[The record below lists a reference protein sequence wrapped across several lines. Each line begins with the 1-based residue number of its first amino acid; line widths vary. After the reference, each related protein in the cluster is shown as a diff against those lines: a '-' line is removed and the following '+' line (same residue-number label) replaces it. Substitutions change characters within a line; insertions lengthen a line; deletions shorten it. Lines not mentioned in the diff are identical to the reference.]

1 MDLTAILTM
10 EEMGLRLLAAAFCGA
25 LLGLDREMRGKA
37 AGLRTHTLISISCAL
52 TTMVALELF
61 AGLQAGGGERP
72 SDPVRVI
79 QGVAQAVGF
88 ISAGVMF
95 RSGDSVHGATTAAV
109 IWMAGGLGIACGAG
123 FYGLAG
129 MTLALCLGV
138 TVLFTL
144 LIDHFPPPGRAVS
157 GDPRSD
163 EARKPRERRRV
174 ARNAARDAGPPDA
187 AATGRIRRIARS
199 SPRG

>member
-1 MDLTAILTM
+1 MGLTADLTA

-61 AGLQAGGGERP
+61 TGLQTGGDERP

-95 RSGDSVHGATTAAV
+95 RSGDSVRGATTAAI
-109 IWMAGGLGIACGAG
+109 IWVAGGLGIACGAG
-123 FYGLAG
+123 YYVLAG
-129 MTLALCLGV
+129 MTLTLCLVV
-138 TVLFTL
+138 TILFT
-144 LIDHFPPPGRAVS
+144 IVMDRFPQLGAAEAEEDS
-157 GDPRSD
+157 ED
-163 EARKPRERRRV
+163 ERRKPRHRRH
-174 ARNAARDAGPPDA
+174 
-187 AATGRIRRIARS
+187 ATLRQGRIRRIARHA
-199 SPRG
+199 PRG

>member
-1 MDLTAILTM
+1 MGLTTVLTV
-10 EEMGLRLLAAAFCGA
+10 EEMGLRLLAAALCGA

-61 AGLQAGGGERP
+61 AGLQATADDRP

-95 RSGDSVHGATTAAV
+95 RSGDSVRGATTAAV
-109 IWMAGGLGIACGAG
+109 IWVAGGLGIACGAG
-123 FYGLAG
+123 YYTLAG
-129 MTLALCLGV
+129 MTLGLCLIV
-138 TVLFTL
+138 TILFTIL
-144 LIDHFPPPGRAVS
+144 LDRFPQLG
-157 GDPRSD
+157 
-163 EARKPRERRRV
+163 EEERKARERRSASRH
-174 ARNAARDAGPPDA
+174 ASHH
-187 AATGRIRRIARS
+187 GRIRRIARS

>member
-1 MDLTAILTM
+1 MGLTEVLTT

-61 AGLQAGGGERP
+61 AGLRTGGDDRP

-95 RSGDSVHGATTAAV
+95 RSGDSVRGATTAAI
-109 IWMAGGLGIACGAG
+109 IWVAGGLGIACGAG
-123 FYGLAG
+123 YYALAG
-129 MTLALCLGV
+129 MTLALCLV
-138 TVLFTL
+138 VTILFTVLM
-144 LIDHFPPPGRAVS
+144 DRFPQLGAA
-157 GDPRSD
+157 
-163 EARKPRERRRV
+163 EAEEDSEDVRLKPRHRRH
-174 ARNAARDAGPPDA
+174 
-187 AATGRIRRIARS
+187 ATLRQGRIRRIARHA
-199 SPRG
+199 PRG

>member
-1 MDLTAILTM
+1 MDLTAVLTT

-52 TTMVALELF
+52 TTMVALEFF
-61 AGLQAGGGERP
+61 AGLQTSGDERP

-95 RSGDSVHGATTAAV
+95 RSGDSVRGATTAAI
-109 IWMAGGLGIACGAG
+109 IWVAGGLGIACGAG
-123 FYGLAG
+123 YYALAG
-129 MTLALCLGV
+129 MTLALCLVV
-138 TVLFTL
+138 TILFTIL
-144 LIDHFPPPGRAVS
+144 MDRFPQLGRADP
-157 GDPRSD
+157 GDD
-163 EARKPRERRRV
+163 DRKARERRR
-174 ARNAARDAGPPDA
+174 ASSHR
-187 AATGRIRRIARS
+187 GRIRRIARP

>member
-1 MDLTAILTM
+1 MGLTSVLTA
-10 EEMGLRLLAAAFCGA
+10 EEIGLRLLAAALCGA

-52 TTMVALELF
+52 TTLVALELY
-61 AGLQAGGGERP
+61 AGLQATGDERP

-95 RSGDSVHGATTAAV
+95 RSGDSVRGATTAAV
-109 IWMAGGLGIACGAG
+109 IWVAGALGIACGAG
-123 FYGLAG
+123 YYMLAG
-129 MTLALCLGV
+129 MTLGLCLVV
-138 TVLFTL
+138 TILFTIL
-144 LIDHFPPPGRAVS
+144 LDRFPQLGKED
-157 GDPRSD
+157 GDD
-163 EARKPRERRRV
+163 AGKARKRRRTSRHSSRH
-174 ARNAARDAGPPDA
+174 ASQQ
-187 AATGRIRRIARS
+187 GRIRRIARS

>member
-1 MDLTAILTM
+1 MGLTSVLTA
-10 EEMGLRLLAAAFCGA
+10 EEIGLRLLAAALCGA

-52 TTMVALELF
+52 TTLVALELY
-61 AGLQAGGGERP
+61 AGLQATGDERP

-95 RSGDSVHGATTAAV
+95 RSGDSVRGATTAAV
-109 IWMAGGLGIACGAG
+109 IWVAGALGIACGAG
-123 FYGLAG
+123 YYMLAG
-129 MTLALCLGV
+129 MTLGLCLVV
-138 TVLFTL
+138 TILFTIL
-144 LIDHFPPPGRAVS
+144 LDRFPQLGKED
-157 GDPRSD
+157 GDDDGKRRKRRGAPRHSS
-163 EARKPRERRRV
+163 RRS
-174 ARNAARDAGPPDA
+174 ADQD
-187 AATGRIRRIARS
+187 RIRRIARS

>member
-1 MDLTAILTM
+1 MGLAEVLTI

-52 TTMVALELF
+52 TTLVALELF
-61 AGLQAGGGERP
+61 AGLRTSGDERP

-95 RSGDSVHGATTAAV
+95 RSGDSVRGATTAAI
-109 IWMAGGLGIACGAG
+109 IWVAGGLGIACGAG
-123 FYGLAG
+123 YYVLAG
-129 MTLALCLGV
+129 MTLALCLVV
-138 TVLFTL
+138 TILFTIL
-144 LIDHFPPPGRAVS
+144 MDRFPQLGGADSEDDGRKA
-157 GDPRSD
+157 
-163 EARKPRERRRV
+163 RERRR
-174 ARNAARDAGPPDA
+174 
-187 AATGRIRRIARS
+187 TQSHQSRIRRIARH

>member
-1 MDLTAILTM
+1 MGLTSVLTAGEI
-10 EEMGLRLLAAAFCGA
+10 GLRLLAAALCGA

-52 TTMVALELF
+52 TTLVALELY
-61 AGLQAGGGERP
+61 AGLQATGDERP

-95 RSGDSVHGATTAAV
+95 RSGDSVRGATTAAV
-109 IWMAGGLGIACGAG
+109 IWVAGALGIACGAG
-123 FYGLAG
+123 YYMLAG
-129 MTLALCLGV
+129 MTLGLCLVV
-138 TVLFTL
+138 TILFTFL
-144 LIDHFPPPGRAVS
+144 LDRFPQLGKED
-157 GDPRSD
+157 GD
-163 EARKPRERRRV
+163 
-174 ARNAARDAGPPDA
+174 DAGKTRKRRGTSRHA
-187 AATGRIRRIARS
+187 SRQGRIRRIARS

>member
-1 MDLTAILTM
+1 MGLTSVLTSG
-10 EEMGLRLLAAAFCGA
+10 EIGLRLLAAALCGA

-52 TTMVALELF
+52 TTLVALELY
-61 AGLQAGGGERP
+61 AGLQATGDERP

-95 RSGDSVHGATTAAV
+95 RSGDTVRGATTAAV
-109 IWMAGGLGIACGAG
+109 IWVAGALGIACGAG
-123 FYGLAG
+123 YYMLAG
-129 MTLALCLGV
+129 MTLGLCLVV
-138 TVLFTL
+138 TILFTFL
-144 LIDHFPPPGRAVS
+144 LDRFPQLGKED
-157 GDPRSD
+157 GDD
-163 EARKPRERRRV
+163 AGKPRKRRGTSRRSSRH
-174 ARNAARDAGPPDA
+174 ASQQG
-187 AATGRIRRIARS
+187 GIRRIARS